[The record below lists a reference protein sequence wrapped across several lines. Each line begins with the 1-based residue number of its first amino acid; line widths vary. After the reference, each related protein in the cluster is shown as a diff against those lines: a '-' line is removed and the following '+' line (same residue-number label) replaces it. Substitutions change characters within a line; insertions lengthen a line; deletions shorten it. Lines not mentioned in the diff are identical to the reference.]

1 MAEPITS
8 SGQSATPTPDP
19 QPATGNASAGATP
32 TKPTVTLEEA
42 LAQLEES
49 KRAYAELEHSHKNTA
64 GELKR
69 HRERLDK
76 IDQAEEQAKIAAL
89 SDVEKATKRATDAE
103 QRAQQLQTQL
113 VHAEVKMAAQA
124 KGIIDPDLAAL
135 AIKDKLEYGDDGMPS
150 NLDKVLDALVK
161 SKPFLVPKAAEP
173 PAPSEPPV
181 TPATSAAVAPT
192 PALPAMNPG
201 RTSIQSP
208 GAAQPGK
215 IPSWDQVY
223 KRQ

>member
-1 MAEPITS
+1 MTDETTPVTPPAGDAAPIQTPAQAATSTTPEP
-8 SGQSATPTPDP
+8 
-19 QPATGNASAGATP
+19 PAGDGHETIS
-32 TKPTVTLEEA
+32 LEEA
-42 LAQLEES
+42 RKLRKEAQTL
-49 KRAYAELEHSHKNTA
+49 RQR
-64 GELKR
+64 LKGF
-69 HRERLDK
+69 ED
-76 IDQAEEQAKIAAL
+76 AEEQAKLAAL

-103 QRAQQLQTQL
+103 QL
-113 VHAEVKMAAQA
+113 VKQYQERLVLAEVKMAAQA

-135 AIKDKLEYGDDGMPS
+135 AIKNTLEFDKDGMPT
-150 NLDKVLDALVK
+150 NLEEALTALVK
-161 SKPFLVPKAAEP
+161 NKPYLVPKAAEP
-173 PAPSEPPV
+173 APSEPPA

-201 RTSIQSP
+201 RSSIQSP